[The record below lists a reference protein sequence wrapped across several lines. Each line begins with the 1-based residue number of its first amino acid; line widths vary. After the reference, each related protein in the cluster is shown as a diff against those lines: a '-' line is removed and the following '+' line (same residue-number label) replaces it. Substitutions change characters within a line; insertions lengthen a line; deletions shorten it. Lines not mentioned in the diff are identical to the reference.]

1 MRVDPRNAVRVAGID
16 VAATD
21 PIVQVVQAAAAT
33 TLQQTVNPS
42 GVSFWTDAAL
52 LAAAGI
58 PTVVFGPIGAGAHA
72 AEEWVD
78 LQATEQAAIVY
89 AQTALAY
96 CQ

>member
-1 MRVDPRNAVRVAGID
+1 
-16 VAATD
+16 
-21 PIVQVVQAAAAT
+21 VQAVQHAAAQ
-33 TLQQTVNPS
+33 TLSHPIKPD

-58 PTVVFGPIGAGAHA
+58 PTVVYGPIGTGAHA

-78 LQATEQAAIVY
+78 LQSVEQAALIY

>member
-1 MRVDPRNAVRVAGID
+1 VKSFFAREPFE
-16 VAATD
+16 VAAD
-21 PIVQVVQAAAAT
+21 APIVKAVQSTASNI
-33 TLQQTVNPS
+33 LRRQIDLG

-72 AEEWVD
+72 VEEWVD
-78 LQATEQAAIVY
+78 LPSVEQAAMIY
-89 AQTALAY
+89 AQTALDY

>member
-1 MRVDPRNAVRVAGID
+1 VKA
-16 VAATD
+16 
-21 PIVQVVQAAAAT
+21 VQAVASQVLA
-33 TLQQTVNPS
+33 QKIEQN

-78 LQATEQAAIVY
+78 LQSVEQAALIY
-89 AQTALAY
+89 AQTALIY